1 MIRGLLLAGGAG
13 VRFGGAKLLAV
24 AAGDTVPIGVR
35 AAQSLIAGAGNALAV
50 VRPGDGRL
58 ATALREAGC
67 EVLVSAACGR
77 GMGASLA
84 AAVSATR
91 AADGWLVAL
100 GDMPAIAPQT
110 HARVKAALEAGALIA
125 AAVDARGRRGHP
137 VGFAG
142 ALGGELAALDG
153 DEGARAIVE
162 WNRDRLVAVPVTDA
176 GIHRDIDTR
185 GDLRNPR
192 VAG

>member
-1 MIRGLLLAGGAG
+1 LIRGLLLAGGAG
-13 VRFGGAKLLAV
+13 ARFGGAKLLAV
-24 AAGDTVPIGVR
+24 APGDTEPIGVR
-35 AAQSLIAGAGNALAV
+35 AAKSLIAGVGNALAV
-50 VRPGDGRL
+50 VRAGDDAL
-58 ATALREAGC
+58 ASVLRQAGC
-67 EVLVSAACGR
+67 EVLVSDACAH

-84 AAVSATR
+84 AAVSASR

-125 AAVDARGRRGHP
+125 AAVDAAGGRRGHP

-142 ALGGELAALDG
+142 TLGEELARLAG
-153 DEGARAIVE
+153 DEGARSVVE
-162 WNRDRLVAVPVTDA
+162 RHRDRLLAVPVSDP

-185 GDLRNPR
+185 DDLR
-192 VAG
+192 A